1 LPRKLTHVF
10 ISKSKKPGRYYDGG
24 NCLHLL
30 IKSNGSKFFIFRYQ
44 LNGKRHD
51 MGLGNADRVSLSTAR
66 RKALEAK
73 IALDQGEDPIQIRIA
88 ARDKPTKTASS
99 EFAPFALAYIQTKH
113 KEWTTKHAKQW
124 SATLVQYVFPK
135 IGRKSVD
142 AIDTNDILDILEP
155 IWTTTTETATRVRGR
170 VEKILAAATARG
182 LRKGA
187 NPAVWR
193 GHLETLLSAPR
204 KLKKLKHYSALPFEQ
219 VPIFVAELRKKDSI
233 TALAL
238 EFTILTAAR
247 TGEVVGAKID
257 EVRGNIWYIPAE
269 RMKTRKPHRV
279 PLGSRAL
286 EIIRD
291 AQALSGNSS
300 YIFSRGLNPIGNM
313 AMLSMIKR
321 DKYAITVHGFRSSFR
336 DWVSETTEYSGEV
349 AEMALAHVIANKA
362 EAAYR
367 RGDLID
373 VRSRLMSDWE
383 KYCLSLSVVVPNN

>member
-1 LPRKLTHVF
+1 MPRKLTHVF

-73 IALDQGEDPIQIRIA
+73 IALDQGEDPIQKRISA
-88 ARDKPTKTASS
+88 KDKPANTTSPA
-99 EFAPFALAYIQTKH
+99 FADFARAYIKTKH
-113 KEWTTKHAKQW
+113 TEWTTKHAKQW
-124 SATLVQYVFPK
+124 SATLLQYVFPK
-135 IGRKSVD
+135 IGGKPVD
-142 AIDTNDILDILEP
+142 AIDTNDLLEILEP
-155 IWTTTTETATRVRGR
+155 IWNTTTETASRVRGR
-170 VEKILAAATARG
+170 VEKVLAAAKARG
-182 LRKGA
+182 MREGT

-193 GHLETLLSAPR
+193 GHLETLLPAPQ
-204 KLKKLKHYSALPFEQ
+204 KIKKLQHHPALPYEQ
-219 VPIFVAELRKKDSI
+219 VPIFINNLRKTNSI
-233 TALAL
+233 VALAL

-247 TGEVVGAKID
+247 TGEVIGATFD
-257 EVRGNIWYIPAE
+257 EIKGDIWTIPAA
-269 RMKTRKPHRV
+269 RMKARKPHRV

-286 EIIRD
+286 EIIRGV
-291 AQALSGNSS
+291 QAISRNDM
-300 YIFSRGLNPIGNM
+300 YIFSHGFKPIGNM
-313 AMLSMIKR
+313 AMLSLMKR
-321 DKYAITVHGFRSSFR
+321 KKYNITVHGFRSSFR
-336 DWVSETTEYSGEV
+336 DWVSETTGYSGEV

-383 KYCLSLSVVVPNN
+383 KYCLSLNGCSFE